1 MSGDRIPVRN
11 EPMVRDMRTGALLST
26 DRDAFRAYE
35 DRRRERRLQQER
47 INSLEEQVAE
57 LRRIL
62 SELVGKR

>member
-11 EPMVRDMRTGALLST
+11 EPMVRDTRTGALLST

-57 LRRIL
+57 LRHIL
-62 SELVGKR
+62 SELVGKW